1 MAPPPPDDD
10 LPRRREGPFLL
21 ATAGFTALV
30 TLASFGALGAWR
42 DARGLVDP
50 ALLARAR
57 AEIAVRSL
65 PPPAAPS
72 ERFEV
77 STRRLARDQT
87 VAQALSALGLDS
99 SQVQAVVA
107 ALQDLFPF
115 RRARPGDQLRLERR
129 AGDRDLHRFTYRQ
142 GPADEWIVRAA
153 EGGALRGEKRAVD
166 LRSEV
171 ARVAVSLQ
179 GSLYETLQAAGEDP
193 LLAVEA
199 ADVLA
204 WDVDFYQDVRA
215 GDRMKILVEKV
226 WADGH
231 FLRYGAVLAA
241 EYDGATTGRKR
252 LFRYTDPEGRTSYYD
267 DDGNSAR
274 RGFLR
279 SPLPYAH
286 LTSRFGSR
294 FHPVLQYLRAHQGVD
309 YGAPEGTPVWAV
321 GDGSVVQAG
330 WNGGCGESVTLRHA
344 NGFQTVY
351 CHLSSVRV
359 APGAHVSQKQVVGLV
374 GRTGVAT
381 GTHLHYAVRRQGA
394 YVNPLRLEIPRGVPV
409 PDAWR
414 PDFAAKIGSIR
425 ARLDESPVARRAGA
439 RPPPPAHPHSS
450 S

>member
-1 MAPPPPDDD
+1 MTPSLPDDD
-10 LPRRREGPFLL
+10 LPRRREGPVLL

-42 DARGLVDP
+42 DARRLVDP

-57 AEIAVRSL
+57 AEAAARADAAARSL
-65 PPPAAPS
+65 PALAAPA
-72 ERFEV
+72 ERFEI

-87 VAQALSALGLDS
+87 VAQALFALGLDS
-99 SQVQAVVA
+99 SQVQGVVA
-107 ALQDLFPF
+107 ALKDLLPF

-129 AGDRDLHRFTYRQ
+129 AGDRSLHRFTYRQ
-142 GPADEWIVRAA
+142 GPADEWVVHAPV
-153 EGGALRGEKRAVD
+153 GGALRAEKRAVD
-166 LRSEV
+166 LRTEV
-171 ARVAVSLQ
+171 ARVAVSIQ
-179 GSLYETLQAAGEDP
+179 SSLYETLQAAGEDP

-215 GDRMKILVEKV
+215 GDGMKILVEKV
-226 WADGH
+226 YADGR
-231 FLRYGAVLAA
+231 FLRYGEVLAA
-241 EYDGATTGRKR
+241 EYDGATTGKKR
-252 LFRYTDPEGRTSYYD
+252 LFRYAGPDGRTGYYD

-279 SPLPYAH
+279 SPLRYAH

-294 FHPVLQYLRAHQGVD
+294 LHPVLQYRRAHQGVD

-330 WNGGCGESVTLRHA
+330 WNGGCGKSVTLRHA

-351 CHLSSVRV
+351 CHLSSVAV
-359 APGAHVSQKQVVGLV
+359 APGARVAQKQLVGKV

-381 GTHLHYAVRRQGA
+381 GSHLHYAVKRQGA
-394 YVNPLRLEIPRGVPV
+394 YVNPLLLQLPRGAPV
-409 PDAWR
+409 PEAWTA
-414 PDFAAKIGSIR
+414 DFAAKIAPLR
-425 ARLDESPVARRAGA
+425 ARLDEGPVAMR
-439 RPPPPAHPHSS
+439 
-450 S
+450 